1 MIYVLIPARGGSKS
15 IKDKN
20 IVKIKKKELI
30 YFTIQ
35 TAKKLKKISKIVVST
50 DSKKIAKVAK
60 LYGAEVPFIRPKK
73 YSKDNSTDLQ
83 VFKHYI
89 NWLKKNNMTIPK
101 IIIHLRV
108 TTPFRNA
115 NIVNKAINIILKNKN
130 ISSLRSVRKSIFSPY
145 KMWFVENKKAIP
157 VLKNKKKELHSAS
170 RQSLKS
176 SYDHIGYVDILRVK
190 KTIYKNS
197 MVGKNVYPFLLN
209 VAQLKKYIDIDT
221 KYDLRIARKYF

>member
-50 DSKKIAKVAK
+50 DSKKIAKIAK

-89 NWLKKNNMTIPK
+89 NWLKKNNMTIPN

-108 TTPFRNA
+108 TTPYRNT

-130 ISSLRSVRKSIFSPY
+130 ISSLRSMRKSIFSPY

-197 MVGKNVYPFLLN
+197 MVGKNVYPLLLN

>member
-1 MIYVLIPARGGSKS
+1 MIDVLIPARGGSKS
-15 IKDKN
+15 IKNKN
-20 IVKIKKKELI
+20 IVIIKKKELI

-35 TAKKLKKISKIVVST
+35 TARKLKKISRIVVST

-101 IIIHLRV
+101 IIIHLRA
-108 TTPFRNA
+108 TTPFRSA
-115 NIVNKAINIILKNKN
+115 KIINKAINIILQNKN
-130 ISSLRSVRKSIFSPY
+130 ISSLRSMRKSIFSPY

-157 VLKNKKKELHSAS
+157 VLESKKKELHSAS

-176 SYDHIGYVDILRVK
+176 SYDHIGYVDILRLK

-197 MVGKNVYPFLLN
+197 MVGENVYPFLLN
-209 VAQLKKYIDIDT
+209 TEQLKKYVDIDT
-221 KYDLRIARKYF
+221 KYDLRRARKYS

>member
-130 ISSLRSVRKSIFSPY
+130 ISSLRSMRKSIFSPY

-197 MVGKNVYPFLLN
+197 MVGKNVYPLLLN

>member
-35 TAKKLKKISKIVVST
+35 TAKKLKKITKIVVST

-108 TTPFRNA
+108 TTPFRNT

-130 ISSLRSVRKSIFSPY
+130 ISSLRSMRKSIFSPY

-221 KYDLRIARKYF
+221 KYDLRMARKYF

>member
-1 MIYVLIPARGGSKS
+1 M
-15 IKDKN
+15 
-20 IVKIKKKELI
+20 
-30 YFTIQ
+30 
-35 TAKKLKKISKIVVST
+35 
-50 DSKKIAKVAK
+50 
-60 LYGAEVPFIRPKK
+60 
-73 YSKDNSTDLQ
+73 
-83 VFKHYI
+83 
-89 NWLKKNNMTIPK
+89 
-101 IIIHLRV
+101 
-108 TTPFRNA
+108 
-115 NIVNKAINIILKNKN
+115 
-130 ISSLRSVRKSIFSPY
+130 RKSIFSPY

-221 KYDLRIARKYF
+221 KYDLRMARKYF

>member
-35 TAKKLKKISKIVVST
+35 TAKKLKKITKIVVST

-108 TTPFRNA
+108 TTPFRNT

-130 ISSLRSVRKSIFSPY
+130 ISSLRSMRKSIFSPY

-197 MVGKNVYPFLLN
+197 MVGKNVYPLLLN

>member
-108 TTPFRNA
+108 TTPFRNT
-115 NIVNKAINIILKNKN
+115 NIVNKAISIILKNKN
-130 ISSLRSVRKSIFSPY
+130 ISSLRSMRKSIFSPY

-197 MVGKNVYPFLLN
+197 MVGKNVYPLLLN